1 MKTTDYFKST
11 TFFYNNFILKKILDN
26 KLSLEE
32 FVLLVYFTNLHVDK
46 LDIKDVQKKTFLSEK
61 QIYSAYNGLI
71 EKKIVSLE
79 VVDDNGKID
88 EIISLDNFI
97 NEIDTD
103 AKKSNNNSDFDLIVS
118 SFEKYSKVKVSDADK
133 LVFTTWLE
141 NGHLVNDILDAF
153 EKANYNGIF
162 SLRYID
168 KYLNEGSKHES
179 SNLMINKE
187 LDEDDWLNE

>member
-118 SFEKYSKVKVSDADK
+118 SFEKYSKAKVSDADK
-133 LVFTTWLE
+133 LVFTTW
-141 NGHLVNDILDAF
+141 
-153 EKANYNGIF
+153 
-162 SLRYID
+162 S
-168 KYLNEGSKHES
+168 
-179 SNLMINKE
+179 
-187 LDEDDWLNE
+187 

>member
-141 NGHLVNDILDAF
+141 NGHLVNEILDAF
-153 EKANYNGIF
+153 ERAHYNGIF

-179 SNLMINKE
+179 SGLMINKE
-187 LDEDDWLNE
+187 LDEEDWLNE